1 MKILFNGEPIIKSAG
16 IGEYTKELITSLA
29 EISDCEIMVHFKNE
43 NEIDLGSRVKK
54 VFGKNSYSLSE
65 FDIYHSTNH
74 FIPRIKNKKI
84 IKIVTIHDVSNYVDN
99 RFFPYHKRL
108 YKHLILSI
116 SKKRADHII
125 AVSRNTKL
133 DLIKY
138 LQIPEDKIS
147 VVYNGINSVYRS
159 RISEDT
165 LSEVRKKYKLPQ
177 NFILFV
183 GTIEPRKNIIN
194 LVNAYN
200 NINDKNI
207 ALVIVGKKGWM
218 YNPIL
223 KTIMDSP
230 KRNKILLLEKVSSSE
245 DLAAIYQLASLF
257 VFPSFYEG
265 FGLPVIEAMA
275 SRVPVI
281 TSSISSLPEI
291 AKDGVYYI
299 DPQNTDSIAQK
310 INEVLSSDISE
321 KITKAELISQQYNWK
336 NAAEQTY
343 RIYQEVLARR

>member
-16 IGEYTKELITSLA
+16 IGEYTKNLI
-29 EISDCEIMVHFKNE
+29 D
-43 NEIDLGSRVKK
+43 
-54 VFGKNSYSLSE
+54 SLSE
-65 FDIYHSTNH
+65 MPDCKVTAHFKKKTMIELDPRIKKIFGKKALSETDFDIYHSTNH
-74 FIPRIKNKKI
+74 FIPKIKNKKI
-84 IKIVTIHDVSNYVDN
+84 IKIVTIHDVSNYVNN

-108 YKHLILSI
+108 YKHLILLI

-125 AVSRNTKL
+125 AVSQNTKS

-138 LQIPEDKIS
+138 LQIPENKIS

-159 RISEDT
+159 RVSENS
-165 LSEVRKKYKLPQ
+165 LLKIKEKYKLPQ

-223 KTIMDSP
+223 KTITDSP
-230 KRNKILLLEKVSSSE
+230 KRNKILLLENVSSSE

-257 VFPSFYEG
+257 IFPSFYEG
-265 FGLPVIEAMA
+265 FGLPIIEAM
-275 SRVPVI
+275 SSKVPVI
-281 TSSISSLPEI
+281 TSNVSSLPEI

-299 DPQNTDSIAQK
+299 DPENTDSITQK
-310 INEVLSSDISE
+310 INEVLFSNVTA
-321 KITKAELISQQYNWK
+321 KIIKAELISQKYNWE

-343 RIYQEVLARR
+343 RIYQEILARR